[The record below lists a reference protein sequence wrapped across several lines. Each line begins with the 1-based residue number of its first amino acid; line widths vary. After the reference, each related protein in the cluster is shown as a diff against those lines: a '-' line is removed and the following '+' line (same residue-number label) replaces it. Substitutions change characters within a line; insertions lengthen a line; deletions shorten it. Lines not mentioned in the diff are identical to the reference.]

1 MLTLLSH
8 KSQQRLSRLLSSNSR
23 LAGLLGAGALLLGSL
38 TAQAQVSGAQ
48 AIPSATYP
56 TLASAFTALNAQG
69 VGAGGVTFNIA
80 PGYTETAANLVLT
93 ATGTAASPIVFQKAA
108 GAGANPAITAGVGT
122 ASSTVGIIQDKI
134 IALQGSDYVTFD
146 GLTLQDPASNTTAL
160 TQMEWGFALLKSA
173 TPTVDGCQN
182 VVIRNCTIALQKGT
196 LAMGIYM
203 ANHSATSSV
212 VLVPTTTAG
221 ANSNNKFYGNTIS
234 GVNNGIYA
242 IGYAAPSPYTLYDQN
257 NEIGSVVTGTTATG
271 NAISDYGSTATAYG
285 IYGIY
290 QSGLKVQGNTV
301 DSTPAAGAVLPT
313 SILYG
318 IMATTGG
325 SVDILGNTVTVA
337 SSTVSSNCF
346 GIYNSSGVNNPT
358 GVAGTV
364 NIGNNSVTMTS
375 ATATTPVFYG
385 VQSAAA
391 AANLNVFGNTLSN
404 WSRPASTSGTSY
416 MLYVSTGATATQNVY
431 NNTVSN
437 FTTAGA
443 SSNVYCIYA
452 SHNTAAAAQYYD
464 NTVQNISN
472 DGNNTYGMFLIG
484 GAATLD
490 VYRNRVSGLVSNG
503 TGPAMY
509 GISVSAAVAN
519 VTNNLIGNFSSPNGS
534 GVTAQIGLYLGD
546 GTTANAQYNSIYLNG
561 SSTGANFGTSG
572 IQFTSNAATL
582 VTLRNNIVVNTSTAA
597 GTGLTVALRRAGG
610 ISGTAPANLQAATN
624 NNLYYAG
631 TPSATNLIYAEGG
644 TALAALANPQ
654 QTLTSYKNFL
664 VGRDVSAVTE
674 NPPFVSTSGT
684 NANFLK
690 ISTTTPTQVEG
701 GAQPISGITTDYA
714 NATRSSTTPDIGAYE
729 GTYQSADL
737 NGPAITGA
745 LLTNTNSTANRTL
758 VLTITDPSGVATG
771 INAPRL
777 YYRRGTTGAFV
788 FVNASSVSGSQYTFT
803 LDYALLGGSAAVGDV
818 IQYYVAAQD
827 LAATSNVSTNPGGG
841 SGSTPPGTTAPAT
854 FNSYQIVSNMSGTY
868 YVGTSTPPA
877 GTPADRVF
885 ATLTA
890 AANAYNLNVLTGATT
905 FLLLD
910 AAYSTAENFPIT
922 FNANPAA
929 SATNTLRVSP
939 APNTNP
945 VVTGASTAT
954 AVVLLNAAS
963 YITFDGANATS
974 GTTRN
979 LTLTTANTGTAAS
992 AVIWIGSQ
1000 GANAGATNITL
1011 RNLNVAGGNTT
1022 SAFGIYASAAPLT
1035 PATTP
1040 SSTTYGDDNDNLV
1053 IQNNAIT
1060 TAYEAIYARG
1070 AGVAT
1075 SYDGLQIVE
1084 NRIGA
1089 ALSGTGTVA
1098 AGNVTFKGI
1107 DVQGA
1112 TAPLISRNFV
1122 LGMDASALPVSNV
1135 GIELNA
1141 NVTNAIV
1148 SRNSITGIRQLQASG
1163 RGAYGISLNSTT
1175 NLTNAEIS
1183 NNVIS
1188 DILIASYTNSTIFNA
1203 FGIRLS
1209 GGTGTKV
1216 YYNAV
1221 NLFGTITPT
1230 TALPAPTNISAAF
1243 MVSSTAATGLDVR
1256 NNIFANSISSTAA
1269 GVASY
1274 AEYLSAASVLA
1285 ISNNN
1290 DYFVSGANGVLAYIG
1305 SNQFTLATLQAAST
1319 KDANSVSIDPLFV
1332 SNTNLLPTA
1341 TSLSAAGTP
1350 VSVTLDYAGNLRP
1363 ATAPSIGAYQF
1374 TPQVIDVAANALVSP
1389 LNSVSSTCFGS
1400 NTPVTIQVRNNG
1412 TAGLDFAVTPLTVSV
1427 VISGPNSTTQTL
1439 TQTINSGNLAAGATQ
1454 NVTLISLAD
1463 FAPLGLYTFAITT
1476 SVTGDVNPG
1485 NDVLAPA
1492 PTLTVAAP
1500 VVGALSPAA
1509 LPLCIS
1515 GSTTLTLAGVA
1526 NGSIQF
1532 QQSSS
1537 STGPFTN
1544 IAGATAATFTT
1555 PVLTQNTYYR
1565 AQVSCGAN
1573 VVTSNVSAITVNN
1586 PVIPTAP
1593 APASICAGR
1602 TATLAATAPT
1612 GVNVRYYTT
1621 ATGGTLVGTG
1631 ANVTT
1636 PALTASTTYYAEAFT
1651 GGTAVAGLTDD
1662 NAANGT
1668 FAYATAPDFAL
1679 GFAVTQAGTLTSADV
1694 YPSTAGTLTIRLY
1707 SVSGNQPSG
1716 TPTAVPGSDVSVV
1729 ITTAQIGTR
1738 VRVPLN
1744 YALLPGEYKL
1754 SNVAGGVARY
1764 ISYTGTYPLT
1774 SPNGVLI
1781 VRGSYGGATSTIYQ
1795 NSTYNSFLNLSFTNE
1810 CVSTTRTPIQVTVTP
1825 GLVATLPVA
1834 TATSCGRTPYQ
1845 LAGAIGGTATGATYT
1860 TSGTGTFAPNA
1871 TTLNA
1876 TYTPSAA
1883 DVAAGTVTLTLT
1895 PTGPNAPCTSTA
1907 QVVLALATPANTAFS
1922 YPSGSYCAGSA
1933 TTITP
1938 VLAAGAVAGTFS
1950 TTGTG
1955 LRLDPVTGVINL
1967 ATQISSGTFTITN
1980 TVTASGACSSTSSTT
1995 TVTINPGI
2003 PTPVLTVQALPGGGV
2018 QLSTNPVSGVQ
2029 YQFFVNG
2036 VAVGPV
2042 GSSFTTTVPNVPV
2055 NGSYTVVLVVPNGC
2069 SSAPST
2075 PVLVTA
2081 TAVASLNGVSL
2092 RVYPNPTADGQ
2103 LFLEL
2108 SGVEASASQLT
2119 VLNSLGQV
2127 VHTGTVAP
2135 GTASL
2140 KLSQLAAGVYTFR
2153 VQTSQGVLTQR
2164 VVRQ

>member
-1 MLTLLSH
+1 MLKTLSN
-8 KSQQRLSRLLSSNSR
+8 KSQQLFRLLGSCTRLS
-23 LAGLLGAGALLLGSL
+23 LGVGALLLGSL
-38 TAQAQVSGAQ
+38 SAQAQVSGAQ

-56 TLASAFTALNAQG
+56 TLASAFAALNAQG
-69 VGAGGVTFNIA
+69 VGAGGVTFSIA

-108 GAGANPAITAGVGT
+108 GAGANPTITAAVGT
-122 ASSTVGIIQDKI
+122 ASSTVGLIQDKI

-146 GLTLQDPASNTTAL
+146 GLTLQDPASNTTVL

-173 TPTVDGCQN
+173 TPAVDGCQN

-203 ANHSATSSV
+203 ANHTAASSV
-212 VLVPTTTAG
+212 LLVPTTTAG

-234 GVNNGIYA
+234 GVNNGVYVS
-242 IGYAAPSPYTLYDQN
+242 GYAAPSPYTLYDQN
-257 NEIGSVVTGTTATG
+257 NEIGSVVSGTVATG
-271 NAISDYGSTATAYG
+271 NTIGDYGSTTTAYG

-290 QSGLKVQGNTV
+290 QGGLKVQGNTV
-301 DSTPAAGAVLPT
+301 DSTPAAGAALPT

-325 SVDILGNTVTVA
+325 SADILGNTVTVA
-337 SSTVSSNCF
+337 SSAVGSNCY
-346 GIYNSSGVNNPT
+346 GIYNGSGVNNPT
-358 GVAGTV
+358 GAVGTV

-375 ATATTPVFYG
+375 TTATTPIFYG
-385 VQSAAA
+385 MQNAAA
-391 AANLNVFGNTLSN
+391 VANLNIFGNTLSN
-404 WSRPASTSGTSY
+404 WNRPASTSGTSY
-416 MLYVSTGATATQNVY
+416 MLYVSTGATTTQNVY
-431 NNTVSN
+431 GNTLSN
-437 FTTAGA
+437 LTTAGG

-452 SHNTAAAAQYYD
+452 FHNTAAAAQYYD

-472 DGNNTYGMFLIG
+472 DGNATYGMFLVG

-490 VYRNRVSGLVSNG
+490 VYRNRVSGLISNG
-503 TGPAMY
+503 TGPVIY
-509 GISVSAAVAN
+509 GINVSAAVTN
-519 VTNNLIGNFSSPNGS
+519 VTNNLIGSFSTPNGS
-534 GVTAQIGLYLGD
+534 GTTAQIGLYLGD

-572 IQFTSNAATL
+572 IQFTSSAATL
-582 VTLRNNIVVNTSTAA
+582 ITLRNNIVVNISTAA
-597 GTGLTVALRRAGG
+597 GTGATVALRRAGG
-610 ISGTAPANLQAATN
+610 VNGTVPVNLLAATN

-631 TPSATNLIYAEGG
+631 TPSATNLIYAEG
-644 TALAALANPQ
+644 TTLSTLTNAQ
-654 QTLTSYKNFL
+654 QNLTSYKNFL
-664 VGRDVSAVTE
+664 VGRDVNAVTE

-701 GAQPISGITTDYA
+701 GGQPIGGITTDYA
-714 NATRSSTTPDIGAYE
+714 NATRSTTTPDLGAYE
-729 GTYQSADL
+729 GTYQSVDL
-737 NGPAITGA
+737 SGPAITGA
-745 LLTNTNSTANRTL
+745 TLANTSSTANRTL
-758 VLTITDPSGVATG
+758 TVTIADASGVATG
-771 INAPRL
+771 PSAPRL

-803 LDYALLGGSAAVGDV
+803 LDYALLGGSVAVGDV

-827 LAATSNVSTNPGGG
+827 LAATPNLSTSPGGG
-841 SGSTPPGTTAPAT
+841 GGTTPPGTTAPAT
-854 FNSYQIVSNMSGTY
+854 VGAYQIVGNMSGTY

-910 AAYSTAENFPIT
+910 AAYSAAETFPIT
-922 FNANPAA
+922 FNANPSA
-929 SATNTLRVSP
+929 SATNTLRISP

-945 VVTGASTAT
+945 VVTGSSTAT
-954 AVVLLNAAS
+954 AVVLLSAAGN
-963 YITFDGANATS
+963 ITLDGSNATG

-979 LTLTTANTGTAAS
+979 LTLTTANTGTSAS
-992 AVIWIGSQ
+992 AVVWVGSQ
-1000 GANAGATNITL
+1000 GVGIGSTNITL
-1011 RNLNVAGGNTT
+1011 RNLNVVGGNTT
-1022 SAFGIYASAAPLT
+1022 SAFGIYAAAAPTT
-1035 PATTP
+1035 PTTTP
-1040 SSTTYGDDNDNLV
+1040 SVVGGGDDNDNLV
-1053 IQNNAIT
+1053 IQNNAIS
-1060 TAYEAIYARG
+1060 TAYEAIFARG
-1070 AGVAT
+1070 ASVNT
-1075 SYDGLQIVE
+1075 SYDGLQIVD

-1089 ALSGTGTVA
+1089 PLSGTSTVA

-1112 TAPLISRNFV
+1112 TAPLISRNFI
-1122 LGMDASALPVSNV
+1122 LGMDATALSVIIT
-1135 GIELNA
+1135 GIEVNA
-1141 NVTNAIV
+1141 NVTNAVI
-1148 SRNSITGIRQLQASG
+1148 SRNSITGLHQLNTSG
-1163 RGAYGISLNSTT
+1163 RGAFGINLNSTT
-1175 NLTNAEIS
+1175 NVTNTEIS

-1188 DILIASYTNSTIFNA
+1188 DVLIAASTNNTAANA
-1203 FGIRLS
+1203 FGIRLT

-1221 NLFGTITPT
+1221 NLFGTIAPSTTYPT
-1230 TALPAPTNISAAF
+1230 PTNISAAF
-1243 MVSSTAATGLDVR
+1243 MVTSTSATGLDVR
-1256 NNIFANSISSTAA
+1256 NNIFANSISSTAL

-1274 AEYLSAASVLA
+1274 AEYLPAASVLA
-1285 ISNNN
+1285 TSNNN
-1290 DYFVSGANGVLAYIG
+1290 DYFVSGTNGVLAYIG
-1305 SNQFTLATLQAAST
+1305 SNQFTLATLQTAST
-1319 KDANSVSIDPLFV
+1319 KDASSVSIDPLFV
-1332 SNTNLLPTA
+1332 SGTSLLPA
-1341 TSLSAAGTP
+1341 AAALSSAGTP
-1350 VSVTLDYAGNLRP
+1350 VSVAVDYTGAPRP

-1374 TPQVIDVAANALVSP
+1374 APQVIDIAANALVSP
-1389 LNSVSSTCFGS
+1389 QNSVSSTCFGA

-1412 TAGLDFAVTPLTVSV
+1412 TGGLDFSVNPLTVSV
-1427 VISGPNSTTQTL
+1427 VVSGPNSSTQTL
-1439 TQTINSGNLAAGATQ
+1439 TQTIGTGILTAGATQ
-1454 NVTLISLAD
+1454 NITLTSLAN
-1463 FAPLGLYTFAITT
+1463 FAPLGLYTFAITA
-1476 SVTGDVNPG
+1476 SVTGDVNTG
-1485 NDVLAPA
+1485 NDVLTPA

-1500 VVGALSPAA
+1500 VAGVLSPAA
-1509 LPLCIS
+1509 LPLCLS
-1515 GSTTLTLAGVA
+1515 GSTTLTLAGAA

-1537 STGPFTN
+1537 ASGPFTD

-1555 PVLTQNTYYR
+1555 PVLTQATYYR
-1565 AQVSCGAN
+1565 VQVSCGTN
-1573 VVTSNVSAITVNN
+1573 VVTSNVSEITVSN
-1586 PVIPTAP
+1586 PVISTAP

-1612 GVNVRYYTT
+1612 GVSVRYYTA

-1631 ANVTT
+1631 TSVTT
-1636 PALTASTTYYAEAFT
+1636 PALTASVTYYAEAFT
-1651 GGTAVAGLTDD
+1651 GSTAVAGLTDN
-1662 NAANGT
+1662 NAANGS
-1668 FAYATAPDFAL
+1668 FAYATATDFAL
-1679 GFAVTQAGTLTSADV
+1679 GFAVTQAGTLSSADV
-1694 YPSTAGTLTIRLY
+1694 YPSAAGTLTIRLY
-1707 SVSGNQPSG
+1707 SVSGSQPAG
-1716 TPTAVPGSDVSVV
+1716 TPTAVAGSDVSVV

-1754 SNVAGGVARY
+1754 SNVAGGVGRF

-1781 VRGSYGGATSTIYQ
+1781 VRGSYGAAASTIYQ
-1795 NSTYNSFLNLSFTNE
+1795 NTTYNSFLNLTFTNE
-1810 CVSTTRTPIQVTVTP
+1810 CASATRTPIQVTVTP
-1825 GLVATLPVA
+1825 GLVATLPAA
-1834 TATSCGRTPYQ
+1834 TAASCGTAPYQ
-1845 LAGAIGGTATGATYT
+1845 LAGSIAGTATGATYT

-1876 TYTPSAA
+1876 TYTPSTA

-1895 PTGPNAPCTSTA
+1895 PTGPSAPCTSTA
-1907 QVVLALATPANTAFS
+1907 QVVLALATPPNTAFS
-1922 YPSGSYCAGSA
+1922 YPAGTYCAGSA

-1950 TTGTG
+1950 TTGAG
-1955 LRLDPVTGVINL
+1955 LRLDPVTGVISL
-1967 ATQISSGTFTITN
+1967 ATQTSSGTYTITN
-1980 TVTASGACSSTSSTT
+1980 TVTAAGACSTTVSTT
-1995 TVTINPGI
+1995 TVTINPGV
-2003 PTPVLTVQALPGGGV
+2003 PTPTLTVQALPGGGV
-2018 QLSTNPVSGVQ
+2018 QLSTNPVGGVQ

-2036 VAVGPV
+2036 QPVGPA
-2042 GSSFTTTVPNVPV
+2042 SSTFTVTVPNVPV

-2081 TAVASLNGVSL
+2081 TAVASLNGVRL

-2103 LFLEL
+2103 LSVEL
-2108 SGVEASASQLT
+2108 SGVKAGASPLT
-2119 VLNSLGQV
+2119 VLNALGQV

-2135 GTASL
+2135 GTAALSL
-2140 KLSQLAAGVYTFR
+2140 GNLAAGVYTLR